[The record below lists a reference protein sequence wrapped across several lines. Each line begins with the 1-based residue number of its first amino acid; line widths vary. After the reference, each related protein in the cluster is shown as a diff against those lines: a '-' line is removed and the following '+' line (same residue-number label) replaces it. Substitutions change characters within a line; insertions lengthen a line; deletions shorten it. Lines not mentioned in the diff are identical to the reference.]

1 MAIQYAAGT
10 KINATFVGDTE
21 LAIVDNIKA
30 QLLNAGWTV
39 VSGAS
44 GDWVVRCIAT
54 PVAGLQVDVRLYS
67 SGGYARVKFQR
78 TGLSMTQ
85 PAPLVPSDDLLLLPL
100 AAKTFRIIAN
110 RHQFFALVPGSSNV
124 YDFCCGGVP
133 YVESFQGSY
142 VAWCHGNGQAIGGGG
157 LMSSFRTACSL
168 KDAGINLRNSW
179 QVSDSSHLVLN
190 LGDNRCQGLDVPTG
204 QVSSGGVGEHTDN
217 AGHLWH
223 NDEAFKIPARLCY
236 GVSVSD
242 DAVERGQI
250 WDAVVVTQ
258 AYPTDY
264 NPLVFDSHNWY
275 NLTVHGVEGN
285 FAVPSLFL
293 VIP

>member
-85 PAPLVPSDDLLLLPL
+85 PAPLVPSDDLWLLPL

-110 RHQFFALVPGSSNV
+110 RHQFFALVPGSGNLF
-124 YDFCCGGVP
+124 DFCCGGVP
-133 YVESFQGSY
+133 NVESFQASY
-142 VAWCHGNGQAIGGGG
+142 VAWCHGHKSDFFQTNQ
-157 LMSSFRTACSL
+157 SFRRGCPLQGTGAAVT
-168 KDAGINLRNSW
+168 DSW
-179 QVSDSSHLVLN
+179 QVSDSSHLVNPL
-190 LGDNRCQGLDVPTG
+190 DDVRAQGLVVPTG
-204 QVSSGGVGEHTDN
+204 QVATGGGEGTDN

-236 GVSVSD
+236 GVNASD
-242 DAVERGQI
+242 LAVERGQI

-258 AYPTDY
+258 VYPIDH
-264 NPLVFDSHNWY
+264 NPLVFDGHNWY
-275 NLTVHGVEGN
+275 NLTVHNIEV
-285 FAVPSLFL
+285 
-293 VIP
+293 

>member
-10 KINATFVGDTE
+10 KINATFVGETE

-44 GDWVVRCIAT
+44 GDWVARGIAT

-85 PAPLVPSDDLLLLPL
+85 PAPLVPSDDLWLLPL

-110 RHQFFALVPGSSNV
+110 RHQFFVLVPGSGNL

-142 VAWCHGNGQAIGGGG
+142 VAWCHGNKVDFFQ
-157 LMSSFRTACSL
+157 SSRNFRTTCSL
-168 KDAGINLRNSW
+168 NGVGSASSDSW
-179 QVSDSSHLVLN
+179 QVSDSSHLVNPL
-190 LGDNRCQGLDVPTG
+190 DDVRSQGLVVPTG
-204 QVSSGGVGEHTDN
+204 QQATGGSEADN

-223 NDEAFKIPARLCY
+223 NDEAFKIPA
-236 GVSVSD
+236 
-242 DAVERGQI
+242 
-250 WDAVVVTQ
+250 
-258 AYPTDY
+258 
-264 NPLVFDSHNWY
+264 
-275 NLTVHGVEGN
+275 
-285 FAVPSLFL
+285 
-293 VIP
+293 